1 MRRNRWLRFGLI
13 AGTALAAGGAV
24 ACSLLAPDFSPA
36 VATDAMRAEGI
47 ESRHCAWPLPGGD
60 LEELHYVVAGDGPA
74 RVLFVHGSPGT
85 WEAYR
90 RFLDDPRLRG
100 AARLLALD
108 RPGFGGSGRGRA
120 DPSLERQAAATAAVL
135 DAEPGGPAVVVGHS
149 LGGPIA
155 ARLAVDRPDLV
166 GALVLI
172 APSIDPALERHRWY
186 NVAGSWRLVQLLLS
200 VDMVTSNRELWP
212 LRRELEALAPRLGEV
227 ACRTIVI
234 QGERDELVPPANA
247 EFAERAL
254 PPGSVEVRW
263 VAGEGHFVLWTRP
276 ELTAEAVVE
285 SLERLAVPTAEGAA
299 K

>member
-1 MRRNRWLRFGLI
+1 VRRISWLRIGLI
-13 AGTALAAGGAV
+13 AAGALLVCGGV

-36 VATDAMRAEGI
+36 VSTDSMRSEGI
-47 ESRHCAWPLPGGD
+47 ESRHLPWTFPRGEAGA
-60 LEELHYVVAGDGPA
+60 LHYVVAGAGSR

-90 RFLDDPRLRG
+90 AFLDDRRLRSG
-100 AARLLALD
+100 ARLLALD
-108 RPGFGGSGRGRA
+108 RPGFGGSGRGRP
-120 DPSLERQAAATAAVL
+120 DPSLERQAAAAAAVL
-135 DAEPGGPAVVVGHS
+135 DAEPGSPAVVVGHS

-186 NVAGSWRLVQLLLS
+186 NVAGSWRLVQLFLS

-212 LRRELEALAPRLGEV
+212 LRGELEALAPRLADL
-227 ACRTIVI
+227 ACPATVI
-234 QGERDELVPPANA
+234 QGDRDDLVPPANA
-247 EFAERAL
+247 EFAARAF

-263 VAGEGHFVLWTRP
+263 VAGEGHFVVWTRP
-276 ELTAEAVVE
+276 ELIARAVLE
-285 SLERLAVPTAEGAA
+285 SVAGLSAASSGEGAR
-299 K
+299 